1 MVCRLLNCYV
11 PDIVNPTNDGLCEA
25 LEEMTSTCDLDSFK
39 VFDACNVQHLQDQFK
54 LPVAVRNF
62 VESLRPL
69 IRGPS
74 IVCSLPFIV
83 FAGDVR
89 FCHLLLATSPF
100 LIAADPKDVL
110 QMEPTL
116 VCVLAKATLTGDIE
130 QEIITCQKKWENIS
144 KGVIFHPTWG
154 QQEPKPPLTLRY
166 PAVKLPVKLEP
177 VLEQLNLGMARKLHE
192 CKPELVR
199 SLLPCRLW

>member
-1 MVCRLLNCYV
+1 MCKLLNCYV
-11 PDIVNPTNDGLCEA
+11 PDIVNPTNEGMCES
-25 LEEMTSTCDLDSFK
+25 LEEMTSTCDLDSFT
-39 VFDACNVQHLQDQFK
+39 VFDVCNVQHLQDQFK

-62 VESLRPL
+62 VESLQPL
-69 IRGPS
+69 IRGPN

-100 LIAADPKDVL
+100 LIAVGPDDVL
-110 QMEPTL
+110 RMEPTL
-116 VCVLAKATLTGDIE
+116 VCALAQATLTGDIE
-130 QEIITCQKKWENIS
+130 QKIITCQRKWEHVS
-144 KGVIFHPTWG
+144 KGVVFHPTWG
-154 QQEPKPPLTLRY
+154 EQERRTPIALKY
-166 PAVKLPVKLEP
+166 PTVELPVQLEP

-199 SLLPCRLW
+199 SLLPGRLW